1 MVEESFFYRLVVAY
15 DGTRFHGWQENAEV
29 RTVQG
34 ELRNAAAVL
43 SENLAIVEGS
53 SRTDTGVHALGHLAR
68 VQLDRNHEP
77 DELQKSLQGI
87 TPDDIEIVS
96 CERTSAEWHPRFNA
110 VAKRYLYR
118 IWNGPRKSLFEGETS
133 WWIRADLDIEAM
145 HQAGQ
150 TLVGRHD
157 FASFRTRSKDEP
169 EDTVRTIHELKVHS
183 HGQHILIQVVGDG
196 FLYRMVR
203 NITGTLVDVGRG
215 QISGD
220 QMSRILEAA
229 DRREAGITAPPEGLF
244 LVEVSTDSDRALHCT
259 DTDPFLGR

>member
-1 MVEESFFYRLVVAY
+1 MSEESYFYRLVVAY

-34 ELRNAAAVL
+34 ELRSAASVL
-43 SENLAIVEGS
+43 SETLTVVEGS
-53 SRTDTGVHALGHLAR
+53 SRTDTGVHALGHLVR
-68 VQLDRNHEP
+68 LQLDRDHDPE
-77 DELQKSLQGI
+77 ELQKSLQGI
-87 TPDDIEIVS
+87 TPDDIEIIS
-96 CERTSAEWHPRFNA
+96 CERTDGDWHPRFNA

-118 IWNGPRKSLFEGETS
+118 IWNGPRKPLFDDRTS
-133 WWIRADLDIEAM
+133 WWIKADLDVEAM
-145 HQAGQ
+145 QQAGQ

-169 EDTVRTIHELKVHS
+169 EDTVRTIHELRVHS
-183 HGQHILIQVVGDG
+183 LGRHVLIQVVGDG

-215 QISGD
+215 QIAAD
-220 QMSRILEAA
+220 QISRILSAA

-244 LVEVSTDSDRALHCT
+244 LVEVSTDPERSLDCT
-259 DTDPFLGR
+259 EGDPFLGR

>member
-1 MVEESFFYRLVVAY
+1 MSDESFFYRLVVAY

-34 ELRNAAAVL
+34 ELRKAAAVL
-43 SENLAIVEGS
+43 AENLAIVEGS
-53 SRTDTGVHALGHLAR
+53 SRTDTGVHALGHLVR
-68 VQLDRNHEP
+68 VQLDRNHDPE
-77 DELQKSLQGI
+77 ELQKSLQGI

-96 CERTSAEWHPRFNA
+96 CERTTEEWHPRFNA

-118 IWNGPRKSLFEGETS
+118 IWNGPRKSLFGGETS
-133 WWIRADLDIEAM
+133 WWIRADLDVGAM
-145 HQAGQ
+145 HEAGQ
-150 TLVGRHD
+150 ALVGRHD

-183 HGQHILIQVVGDG
+183 LGQHILIQVVGDG

-215 QISGD
+215 QIPGD
-220 QMSRILEAA
+220 QIPRILQAA

-244 LVEVSTDSDRALHCT
+244 LVEVCTDSERLLQCT
-259 DTDPFLGR
+259 ESDPLFGR